1 MPRKSGETPG
11 ETKKHLKIMRK
22 QSRTMLK
29 VISKKVKKQMIQIK
43 TRRKRKKTK
52 TMKKSSRIRKSNKN

>member
-29 VISKKVKKQMIQIK
+29 MISKKVKKQMIQIK

-52 TMKKSSRIRKSNKN
+52 NMKKK